1 MTGLTSFIKRHSL
14 AVFISLVYLIGWLI
28 QYFAR
33 MAQEQGNQGLWTA
46 LLALFTFVP
55 GIVAAVLVLSLSDR
69 VERSAFRDRLFTWR
83 VGMRW
88 YALALIVGSGAW
100 LAGGWIVMAF
110 GIPIDF
116 NVAALQAAPIFL
128 ITVFIEE
135 VGWRGFALPHFLSG
149 YSTARS
155 GLLLGIIW
163 AIGHAPDYLREP
175 FGLYAALFA
184 TLMIILTTQSIIM
197 TWIFQWAGRVIL
209 PIVLLH
215 WISNVMGG
223 MFYSGDYSVQ
233 AMTTF
238 MQVRVAVALVM
249 LIVAGTLLFYEG
261 RQRPHFQLNSDRQ
274 AKATTSGDAT

>member
-1 MTGLTSFIKRHSL
+1 M
-14 AVFISLVYLIGWLI
+14 VYLIGWLI

-55 GIVAAVLVLSLSDR
+55 GIVAAILVLSISDR
-69 VERSAFRDRLFTWR
+69 VERSAFRDRLITWR

-88 YALALIVGSGAW
+88 YALALIIGSGAW
-100 LAGGWIVMAF
+100 LAGGWIVLAF

-116 NVAALQAAPIFL
+116 NVAALQAAPILL

-135 VGWRGFALPHFLSG
+135 VGWRGFALPHFLSR

-163 AIGHAPDYLREP
+163 AIWHAPDYLREP
-175 FGLYAALFA
+175 LGLYAALFA
-184 TLMIILTTQSIIM
+184 TLVIILTAQSVVM
-197 TWIFQWAGRVIL
+197 TWIFQRAGRVIL

-215 WISNVMGG
+215 WLSNVMGG
-223 MFYSGDYSVQ
+223 MFYNGDYSVE

-238 MQVRVAVALVM
+238 MQVRVAVALLM
-249 LIVAGTLLFYEG
+249 LIVAGTLLFDEG
-261 RQRPHFQLNSDRQ
+261 RQRLHFQLDSDRQ